1 MSRSELIKKLKEKN
15 PQLNNSDLENIL
27 DIFSKAIE
35 IGLVTRKTELR
46 GFGTFYLKKLK
57 EKRSA

>member
-35 IGLVTRKTELR
+35 IGLVTK
-46 GFGTFYLKKLK
+46 KKLNLGDLGLFI
-57 EKRSA
+57 